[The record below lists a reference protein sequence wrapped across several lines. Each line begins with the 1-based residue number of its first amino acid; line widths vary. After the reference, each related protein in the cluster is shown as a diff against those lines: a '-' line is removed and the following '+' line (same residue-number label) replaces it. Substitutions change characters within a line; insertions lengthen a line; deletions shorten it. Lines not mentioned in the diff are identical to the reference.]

1 MAIDLTSNPGL
12 LKLALGLG
20 GIAAGGGRASGD
32 SLELVLDGEVWA
44 RAGVSPKA
52 ALKLIERD
60 GSAFVTDGKSE
71 VAVRVAM
78 APEFAKRYTQRGI
91 ALGAI
96 AQVRGSYATVALRG
110 GCGLG
115 FAGKA
120 CAFCL
125 GRELTEKAG
134 QIWEVDEVIEA
145 LRGAFDEGAA
155 EAVHFQVGYFPG
167 DDAGVQ

>member
-78 APEFAKRYTQRGI
+78 APEFA
-91 ALGAI
+91 
-96 AQVRGSYATVALRG
+96 
-110 GCGLG
+110 
-115 FAGKA
+115 GKA